1 MSVSK
6 AGSSQGTLRAETSGA
21 AKTTKPAES
30 ETKAKKQPQK
40 PSVDSFRERMQKW
53 LKKEI
58 PKGKKNISIDDA
70 MNRFSINE
78 TPNGQFQLKCKQRG
92 CSEVFVLVVTD
103 THCDMSNVHRHI
115 TRTCGLSSNSDAVVK
130 PTNDAHTKKSQSTV
144 SQLFCNSAKTNDAHE
159 VLVGNQKNQERF
171 TLHQDVDAYDYHMNR
186 GPPSPNVVDFAA
198 APGNKMAKLEIPID
212 HKNHSTIN
220 QTKHSSID
228 QTKHSSIVT
237 STQSTIDSTPKNLY
251 LPAGHQDGHDCSGH

>member
-1 MSVSK
+1 M
-6 AGSSQGTLRAETSGA
+6 
-21 AKTTKPAES
+21 
-30 ETKAKKQPQK
+30 
-40 PSVDSFRERMQKW
+40 
-53 LKKEI
+53 
-58 PKGKKNISIDDA
+58 
-70 MNRFSINE
+70 
-78 TPNGQFQLKCKQRG
+78 
-92 CSEVFVLVVTD
+92 
-103 THCDMSNVHRHI
+103 
-115 TRTCGLSSNSDAVVK
+115 
-130 PTNDAHTKKSQSTV
+130 
-144 SQLFCNSAKTNDAHE
+144 
-159 VLVGNQKNQERF
+159 GNQKNQERF

-220 QTKHSSID
+220 ETNHSTID